1 MAQPRLREPPLW
13 LLFLITLSGTMAM
26 HMFVPALPEAAADLG
41 ASVSAM
47 QATISLY
54 ILGLA
59 VGQLVYGPLSDRLGR
74 RPTLMWGLG
83 LFTLA
88 GLAAALAP
96 GVRVLIAAR
105 LVQALGGCAGLVLG
119 RAMARDTATADD
131 VVRRMALLTLMM
143 MTGPALAPLV
153 GGLLAAN
160 LGWRSIFVLL
170 TGFGLVNLLLSWRLL
185 PETGTRG
192 GGLSGR
198 ALWRAWRGLL
208 ASPAFLGYAIGGGCA
223 TTSMYAF
230 VAAAPFVFVADLHR
244 PVEEVGFYLGLLILG
259 MACGNLLIGR
269 LLGRVR
275 AERLMVGAN
284 LLSLLSAVALLAA
297 VLLGRLSVPVVMGLM
312 LVFTFG
318 VGMASPTALTKAVG
332 LDPKVIGSASG
343 LYGFSQMA
351 VGALCSA
358 LAGIGPDPALASAL
372 VMVLAGACA
381 QLGFWV
387 ALRAERRG
395 GRA

>member
-1 MAQPRLREPPLW
+1 MAQPRRREPPLW
-13 LLFLITLSGTMAM
+13 LLVLITLSGTMAM

-41 ASVSAM
+41 ASVAAM

-59 VGQLVYGPLSDRLGR
+59 AGQLVCGPLSDRLGR
-74 RPTLMWGLG
+74 RPTLLWGLG
-83 LFTLA
+83 LFTLG
-88 GLAAALAP
+88 GLVAALAP
-96 GVRVLIAAR
+96 GVRLLIAAR
-105 LVQALGGCAGLVLG
+105 LFQALGGCAGLVLG

-143 MTGPALAPLV
+143 MTGPALAPLI
-153 GGLLAAN
+153 GGLLAST
-160 LGWRSIFVLL
+160 LGWRAILVLL
-170 TGFGLVNLLLSWRLL
+170 TGFGLANLLLSWRLL
-185 PETGTRG
+185 PETGQRG
-192 GGLSGR
+192 SGPGAR

-208 ASPAFLGYAIGGGCA
+208 TSPAFLGYAIGGGCA

-230 VAAAPFVFVADLHR
+230 VAAAPFVFVAELHR
-244 PVEEVGFYLGLLILG
+244 PVEEVGLYLGMLILG

-275 AERLMVGAN
+275 AEGLMVGAN
-284 LLSLLSAVALLAA
+284 LLSLASAATLLGA

-332 LDPKVIGSASG
+332 VDPKVIGSASG

-358 LAGIGPDPALASAL
+358 LAGIGPDPALAAAL
-372 VMVLAGACA
+372 VMTLASLCA

-387 ALRAERRG
+387 ALRREGRG
-395 GRA
+395 A